1 MMKKRQLILNDYRTA
16 EDGLFT
22 LSACKITKAAQ
33 EQTFVKVPGRFAP
46 LDLSTVLTDGQP
58 YYGNAKLDA
67 VLESSEGTRAER
79 QERIEH
85 LKNLLD
91 GQIAKIVHPDFPGRY
106 MVGRVEVIPDFN
118 GLAYCSV
125 ALSAVLEP
133 WLYNNEET
141 QAVSVLPYY
150 EPYENLIPYPY
161 SETTKTENGITFTDN
176 GDGSI
181 TINGTA
187 TAQAQF
193 VVMPMTSAYT
203 NKAVCVSGGKS
214 SQCQFV
220 IINYDGDGNF
230 YDSGQ
235 GVTATP
241 PGVIALWI
249 VVSGGATVNTTV
261 YPTFNEGDTPAPFK
275 PAKNLFDFKTW
286 KEMTNTVN
294 GTASFGDNYVT
305 IYATAVDA
313 YVLSGHRVPVKG
325 GETYTISFDESDTTI
340 PTVHYLFK
348 NGEVDASMKQYYGS
362 PYTFTADADASFYTV
377 RFGVSDPGDTVTF
390 ANIMITPG
398 KAAAPYVPFVNAG
411 GENLFRAELGGD
423 GYLASGFYDEL
434 EVIDANTITGIPK
447 AGQGSDYI
455 RFAQKYPPGVYT
467 LRNKG
472 RDPRQ
477 MFWLFDADGNNI
489 SAQHQSSFGVPYNS
503 YYDGFYSPGEELI
516 VTIPNSVAYWRFGVF
531 FQPYGGNKVTLSEI
545 QVSRG
550 EGTPYEPTYPLGD
563 ERLTLTNGGKLAV
576 VPVVEVEGEVTLA
589 IGNTSRAMS
598 TGSYLLP
605 ELYLTPG
612 EHKVQCSGTGTAKI
626 TYREAVLAG

>member
-1 MMKKRQLILNDYRTA
+1 MKKRQLILNDYRTA

-22 LSACKITKAAQ
+22 LSACKITKATQ

-79 QERIEH
+79 QERIER

-133 WLYNNEET
+133 WLYNEEET
-141 QAVSVLPYY
+141 EAVTTLPHY
-150 EPYENLIPYPY
+150 EPYENLIHFPYT
-161 SETTKTENGITFTDN
+161 STTQTVNGVTFTVN
-176 GDGSI
+176 RDGTI
-181 TINGTA
+181 TVNGTA
-187 TAQAQF
+187 TDYVFFMLGLPNVDRGTYFISGNPSIATTETIQMYA
-193 VVMPMTSAYT
+193 VVNGGYYWGNVAFSVNERTAVDVNIRCSPGTTLNNVVFKPM
-203 NKAVCVSGGKS
+203 
-214 SQCQFV
+214 
-220 IINYDGDGNF
+220 
-230 YDSGQ
+230 
-235 GVTATP
+235 
-241 PGVIALWI
+241 L
-249 VVSGGATVNTTV
+249 
-261 YPTFNEGDTPAPFK
+261 NEGDTAKPFK
-275 PAKNLFDFKTW
+275 PAKNIWDEQWFNGYLNEKTGEYIEDAARGVCSKNFIPVIPNETYSLDMW
-286 KEMTNTVN
+286 CWLSFYDKNYNFVSAFEHCKNYI
-294 GTASFGDNYVT
+294 GASFTVPSNACFMKFQGISE
-305 IYATAVDA
+305 IYGIVYNNDIII
-313 YVLSGHRVPVKG
+313 H
-325 GETYTISFDESDTTI
+325 
-340 PTVHYLFK
+340 
-348 NGEVDASMKQYYGS
+348 
-362 PYTFTADADASFYTV
+362 
-377 RFGVSDPGDTVTF
+377 
-390 ANIMITPG
+390 PG
-398 KAAAPYVPFVNAG
+398 KAAAPYVPYVNTG
-411 GENLFRAELGGD
+411 GTNLFRAELGGD
-423 GYLASGFYDEL
+423 GYFASGYYDEL
-434 EVIDANTITGIPK
+434 EVIGANTIVGIPK
-447 AGQGSDYI
+447 AGQGSDFI

-516 VTIPNSVAYWRFGVF
+516 VTIPNSVAFWRYGVF
-531 FQPYGGNKVTLSEI
+531 FQPDGNNRVTLSEI

-563 ERLTLTNGGKLAV
+563 ERLTLTNEGKLAV
-576 VPVVEVEGEVTLA
+576 APVVEVEGEVTLT

-612 EHKVQCSGTGTAKI
+612 EHVVQCSGTGTAKI

>member
-1 MMKKRQLILNDYRTA
+1 MKKRQLILNDYRTA

-79 QERIEH
+79 QERIER

-133 WLYNNEET
+133 WLYNDEET
-141 QAVSVLPYY
+141 EAVSVLPYY
-150 EPYENLIPYPY
+150 EPE
-161 SETTKTENGITFTDN
+161 
-176 GDGSI
+176 
-181 TINGTA
+181 
-187 TAQAQF
+187 
-193 VVMPMTSAYT
+193 
-203 NKAVCVSGGKS
+203 
-214 SQCQFV
+214 
-220 IINYDGDGNF
+220 
-230 YDSGQ
+230 
-235 GVTATP
+235 
-241 PGVIALWI
+241 
-249 VVSGGATVNTTV
+249 
-261 YPTFNEGDTPAPFK
+261 
-275 PAKNLFDFKTW
+275 KNLFDVSQGLG
-286 KEMTNTVN
+286 NYN
-294 GTASFGDNYVT
+294 GLD
-305 IYATAVDA
+305 
-313 YVLSGHRVPVKG
+313 
-325 GETYTISFDESDTTI
+325 
-340 PTVHYLFK
+340 
-348 NGEVDASMKQYYGS
+348 GEVRIENDAFIITVLGRDPFWFMSDDHLKLPNGSYYFYGEAEPNCTVDLWTSSGS
-362 PYTFTADADASFYTV
+362 GIITNRGAF
-377 RFGVSDPGDTVTF
+377 
-390 ANIMITPG
+390 NIDDSSRLHFELEGATNGQTYKVKIAIY
-398 KAAAPYVPFVNAG
+398 KEEKNSYVPFVNAG
-411 GENLFRAELGGD
+411 GTNLFRAELGGD
-423 GYLASGFYDEL
+423 GYLESGYYDGL

-447 AGQGSDYI
+447 AGQGSDFI

-489 SAQHQSSFGVPYNS
+489 SAQHQASFGVPYNS

-516 VTIPNSVAYWRFGVF
+516 VTIPNGVAYWRFGVF

-563 ERLTLTNGGKLAV
+563 ERIALTNGGKLAV
-576 VPVVEVEGEVTLA
+576 APVVEVEGSVTLT

-612 EHKVQCSGTGTAKI
+612 EHHVQCSGAGTAKI